1 MPEENLQ
8 QNIQTDV
15 TDEGTSKKPETSYY
29 DKLKPLRTYQGDVDN
44 AIHKTK
50 ASVIT
55 IAVAEQNRKAKIE
68 PEPDRKSNPE
78 IKNKFF
84 IFAGTFLFVLGIIV
98 VGVFYFLS
106 TQNKTV
112 QVSVSS
118 AVLNYDKEVDISVV
132 GMTHSALVQ
141 KILDEQKNFSL
152 PANSI
157 LYINT
162 TDNVLP
168 TDTQTILPVLA
179 PQIPLSL
186 LRNLSVNYMI
196 GIYSFD
202 KNRPFIILTVDDYG
216 QGFSG
221 MLKWEG
227 TIVSDLGQ
235 IFGIAP
241 LTSSNLDSY
250 TFTDESLSNKDLRII
265 QNSSRQTVLLYSF
278 IDKNTILITSNENTF
293 SALLNK
299 YLIGKM
305 VK

>member
-1 MPEENLQ
+1 MQ

>member
-1 MPEENLQ
+1 MQ

-15 TDEGTSKKPETSYY
+15 TNEGAPKKPETSYY

-44 AIHKTK
+44 LIHKTK

-68 PEPDRKSNPE
+68 PEPERESNPE
-78 IKNKFF
+78 TKNKFF
-84 IFAGTFLFVLGIIV
+84 IFVGTFLFVLGIIV

-106 TQNKTV
+106 TQNKIV
-112 QVSVSS
+112 QVSQSS
-118 AVLNYDKEVDISVV
+118 AVLNYDKEADISVA
-132 GMTHSALVQ
+132 GMTHGTLVQ

-162 TDNVLP
+162 TDSVLP
-168 TDTQTILPVLA
+168 TDTQTILPILA

-186 LRNLSVNYMI
+186 LRNLSQSYMI
-196 GIYSFD
+196 GVYSFD
-202 KNRPFIILTVDDYG
+202 KNQPFIILTVDDYG

-227 TIVSDLGQ
+227 TMVSDLGQ

-241 LTSSNLDSY
+241 LASSNLDSY
-250 TFTDESLSNKDLRII
+250 TFSDESLNNKDLRII

-278 IDKNTILITSNENTF
+278 IDKNTIIITSNENTF